1 MSPLDTFR
9 HLRPIPPG
17 RAALFL
23 DRDGVIIRDT
33 GYVARPE
40 DVDLL
45 PGAAEAIGA
54 MNAAGWPVIVV
65 SNQSGLGRGYFDRAA
80 LDSIQARVEARLS
93 ALGAGLDA
101 VLICGAA
108 PGETGPASTWRKPE
122 PGMFLAARDRFAL
135 DLPNSIMIGDRDTD
149 MRAARAAGVGRRILL
164 AGGTG
169 EAATHRARDLLC
181 AVRAITASAL
191 G

>member
-1 MSPLDTFR
+1 M
-9 HLRPIPPG
+9 
-17 RAALFL
+17 
-23 DRDGVIIRDT
+23 
-33 GYVARPE
+33 
-40 DVDLL
+40 
-45 PGAAEAIGA
+45 
-54 MNAAGWPVIVV
+54 
-65 SNQSGLGRGYFDRAA
+65 
-80 LDSIQARVEARLS
+80 
-93 ALGAGLDA
+93 
-101 VLICGAA
+101 LICGAA

-169 EAATHRARDLLC
+169 EGRDPPRAGISC
-181 AVRAITASAL
+181 ARFRAITASAL